1 MPFIDGSEGEET
13 REGSKNNR
21 YPVDAPNPIP
31 RQ

>member
-1 MPFIDGSEGEET
+1 MPFIDGGEGEET

-21 YPVDAPNPIP
+21 YPADAPNPIS